1 MSHHRRVVVATSAVI
16 AALVLAS
23 LLPAQPPPDPSAMD
37 DEQFLDFLESAQSEA
52 AEPGVARVQG
62 RLARLMF
69 SIGATLSSGKA
80 NVRLLQGA
88 MRVREP
94 ASESVREMVAAR
106 YEDYSDAVDR
116 FRTDVSQYL
125 DGPDSV
131 QRLYRT
137 LIDGHKVCWRLD
149 AYSRLVETYGIT
161 SNDLL
166 SILSSR
172 EACAQFR
179 RAAFSNVVD
188 GMIAS
193 SIARSERDR
202 EEIRLLEAEISDLE
216 RLVEDL
222 REIERR

>member
-1 MSHHRRVVVATSAVI
+1 MNRRRRVAVAAT
-16 AALVLAS
+16 AALLLAS
-23 LLPAQPPPDPSAMD
+23 SLPAQQPPDPSAMD
-37 DEQFLDFLESAQSEA
+37 DEQFLDFLELTPPA
-52 AEPGVARVQG
+52 AGEPWVASVQG
-62 RLARLMF
+62 RLAKLMF

-94 ASESVREMVAAR
+94 AAESVRGMVTAR

-125 DGPDSV
+125 DGPESV

-149 AYSRLVETYGIT
+149 AYTRLVETYGVT
-161 SNDLL
+161 VNDLV

-179 RAAFSNVVD
+179 RAAFSDLVD

-193 SIARSERDR
+193 SLARSDRDR

-222 REIERR
+222 REIESR